1 MTSGKARFY
10 ADENVEAYLVKHI
23 RNSGIRV
30 EYANELG
37 FNPRDDLFHLQEAR
51 RRKCILLTRDLD
63 YLDHREFS
71 FDLLKDTA
79 VVILR
84 TEKRGRNDLSFGY
97 ALVSLFDVIAASG
110 RQNLAGLKIELKGP
124 KIIFHANIGGQI
136 KVDEID
142 ISKRDYGKLLF
153 QD

>member
-1 MTSGKARFY
+1 MRTVGFGIAVMPYNK
-10 ADENVEAYLVKHI
+10 VK
-23 RNSGIRV
+23 
-30 EYANELG
+30 
-37 FNPRDDLFHLQEAR
+37 
-51 RRKCILLTRDLD
+51 
-63 YLDHREFS
+63 
-71 FDLLKDTA
+71 TA
-79 VVILR
+79 LR

>member
-79 VVILR
+79 VVILVLQLYLLR
-84 TEKRGRNDLSFGY
+84 WCGTPLVVT
-97 ALVSLFDVIAASG
+97 ALG
-110 RQNLAGLKIELKGP
+110 HGLMMSP
-124 KIIFHANIGGQI
+124 P
-136 KVDEID
+136 
-142 ISKRDYGKLLF
+142 S
-153 QD
+153 